1 MPRER
6 PAPPVRLN
14 KAIAHAGICS
24 RRKADAL
31 ISQGRVRVND
41 RVQRELG
48 VSVTPGVD
56 SLEVDGQPVAFG
68 AARAPEDA
76 IHLAFHKPPQV
87 MSTMHDPQRRPTLVD
102 YLSDSLRAARVLPVG
117 RLDFL
122 SEGLLLLTN
131 DYALIHALT
140 HPSRHLPKTY
150 LIHVLGALDDAQ
162 LAEMRAGMTLEDGT
176 TVAGVKVSI
185 QRRTRQ
191 GGILKLLLHQ
201 GVNRQIRR
209 MCAQLDLRVHR
220 LIRTKHGPV
229 SLGELEPGKIRRLK
243 SSVFRNVER

>member
-1 MPRER
+1 MSRER
-6 PAPPVRLN
+6 PAQSVRLN

-31 ISQGRVRVND
+31 ISQGRVQVND

-48 VSVTPGVD
+48 VSITPGVD
-56 SLEVDGQPVAFG
+56 TLVVDGQPVDFG
-68 AARAPEDA
+68 AARAPENT
-76 IHLAFHKPPQV
+76 IHLALHKPPQV
-87 MSTMHDPQRRPTLVD
+87 MSTMHDPQQRATVVD

-140 HPSRHLPKTY
+140 HPSRHLSKTY
-150 LIHVLGALDDAQ
+150 LLHVLGALDESQ
-162 LAEMRAGMTLEDGT
+162 LAAMRAGMTLEDGT
-176 TVAGVKVSI
+176 AVAGVKVAI

-191 GGILKLLLHQ
+191 GGILKVLLHQ
-201 GVNRQIRR
+201 GVNRQLRR

-229 SLGELEPGKIRRLK
+229 SLGDLEPGKIRRLK
-243 SSVFRNVER
+243 SSVFRNIVR